1 MIDCDA
7 ARTRTNHIRLMG
19 DTLKIL
25 GFILA
30 GVTAEQATTLHDP
43 SDGEKGWTITEVIC
57 HLRDFDEIFQRRARM
72 MVEQANPLLPGYDH
86 NALVIE
92 HNYNGQDFRQVF
104 GDLCASRQQFV
115 EFFQGLTEEQWQATG
130 VHSERGRFTIHDSLI
145 QVGLH
150 DVVHTEQIVKILRG

>member
-30 GVTAEQATTLHDP
+30 GVTAEQATTLRDP
-43 SDGEKGWTITEVIC
+43 SDGQKGWTITEVIC
-57 HLRDFDEIFQRRARM
+57 HLRDFDEIFFRRARM

-86 NALVIE
+86 NMLVIE
-92 HNYNGQDFRQVF
+92 RNYNSQDFRQVLVISVHRASN
-104 GDLCASRQQFV
+104 LCCSSGGWPRSSGRLLASIPNVAASPSTTR
-115 EFFQGLTEEQWQATG
+115 
-130 VHSERGRFTIHDSLI
+130 
-145 QVGLH
+145 
-150 DVVHTEQIVKILRG
+150 